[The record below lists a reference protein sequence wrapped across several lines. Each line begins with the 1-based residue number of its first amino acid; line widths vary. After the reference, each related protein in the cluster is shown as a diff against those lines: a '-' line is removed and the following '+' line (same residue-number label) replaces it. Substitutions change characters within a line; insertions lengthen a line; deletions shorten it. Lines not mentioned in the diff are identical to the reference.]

1 MNEKWKIRGPVLH
14 FILGVLLLFVL
25 ILVREFRPREVQKKA
40 AAPSAVPSASAAIAR
55 RTENPDPFSP
65 ERLVDLG
72 ERVLFGNNNPQLD
85 ANQGVPVGRGQCP
98 ACHVILEGQQP
109 NRFPRLIGVMARAG
123 ERIKEARY
131 EVFARRYAEA
141 GEPKTGIRPH
151 AKTAGE
157 YLIESIYCPSCYV
170 VEGLGVQETGD
181 TVSMMP
187 IILRPELGLTDYE
200 MVAVVAYLQAAE
212 AQGDLSKVTA
222 KQDWENYFGKKL
234 MLPEGAD
241 KKPLSVAAPQDLS
254 KVGLSKEPPDLIIEK
269 LACYVCHKIPTVR
282 IAQVGTIGPVLTLK
296 ATAAQRIQSPE
307 YRRALSEGK
316 VRATTPKEYIIESI
330 LNPSG
335 FIVPGFDDAMPKNF
349 KERLTFGAAESLAEF
364 LLTLDEEAMKN
375 QFQSAPEGSGSVS
388 KMRD

>member
-1 MNEKWKIRGPVLH
+1 MNEKLKIRGPVLH
-14 FILGVLLLFVL
+14 LILGLLLLLIL
-25 ILVREFRPREVQKKA
+25 ILVREFRPREVQKKPA
-40 AAPSAVPSASAAIAR
+40 VPSAVPSAPISKQ
-55 RTENPDPFSP
+55 TESPDPFSP

-72 ERVLFGNNNPQLD
+72 ERVLFRSNHPQLD
-85 ANQGVPVGRGQCP
+85 PNQGLSVGRGQCP
-98 ACHVILEGQQP
+98 ACHVILPEQKP
-109 NRFPRLIGVMARAG
+109 NRFPSLIGVIARAG
-123 ERIKEARY
+123 ERIKEERY
-131 EVFARRYAEA
+131 KTFSQRYAEA

-170 VEGLGVQETGD
+170 VEGLGVQETAD

-187 IILRPELGLTDYE
+187 IIPRPELGLSDYE
-200 MVAVVAYLQAAE
+200 MVAVVAYLQAAD

-234 MLPEGAD
+234 TLPEGAD
-241 KKPLSVAAPQDLS
+241 KNPLSIAAPQDLS
-254 KVGLSKEPPDLIIEK
+254 KVGLSKEPPDVIIEK

-296 ATAAQRIQSPE
+296 TTAEKRIQSPE
-307 YRRALSEGK
+307 YQRALSEGK
-316 VRATTPKEYIIESI
+316 VRATTPKAYIIESI

-349 KERLTFGAAESLAEF
+349 KEKLTFGAVENLAEF
-364 LLTLDEEAMKN
+364 LLTLDEEAMKSP
-375 QFQSAPEGSGSVS
+375 FQSSPDNSGNIS
-388 KMRD
+388 KTRD

>member
-1 MNEKWKIRGPVLH
+1 MNEKLKIRGPILH
-14 FILGVLLLFVL
+14 FILGILLLLVL
-25 ILVREFRPREVQKKA
+25 ILAREFRPREAQKKPA
-40 AAPSAVPSASAAIAR
+40 SPSGAISK

-72 ERVLFGNNNPQLD
+72 ERVLFGNNNPQFD
-85 ANQGVPVGRGQCP
+85 ANQGLPVGRGQCP
-98 ACHVILEGQQP
+98 ACHVLLEGQRP

-123 ERIKEARY
+123 ERIREERY
-131 EVFARRYAEA
+131 QKFARKYAEA

-157 YLIESIYCPSCYV
+157 YVIESIYCPSCYV
-170 VEGLGVQETGD
+170 VEGLGVQETAD

-187 IILRPELGLTDYE
+187 IIPRPEIGLSDYE
-200 MVAVVAYLQAAE
+200 MVAVVSYLQAAD

-234 MLPEGAD
+234 TLPEGAEE
-241 KKPLSVAAPQDLS
+241 KPLSVAAPQDLS
-254 KVGLSKEPPDLIIEK
+254 KVGLSKEPPDVIIEK

-282 IAQVGTIGPVLTLK
+282 IAQVGMIGPALILK
-296 ATAAQRIQSPE
+296 TTAEKRIQSPE
-307 YRRALSEGK
+307 YQRALQEGRA
-316 VRATTPKEYIIESI
+316 RATTPKEYVIESI

-349 KERLTFGAAESLAEF
+349 KERLTFGAVENLAEF

-375 QFQSAPEGSGSVS
+375 QFQSSPDSSGSIS
-388 KMRD
+388 KTRD